1 MSKISKI
8 AAVLPSKS
16 SAAEEKAL
24 AKCFD
29 AMLDAQK
36 DIDGLLDE
44 VGKSK
49 PLPATTEVDLKKRL
63 TIAKSRAA
71 ELKDMTKDR
80 AKGLLHSNPAK
91 MARVY
96 KDLNE
101 DVTQAN
107 WLEGGIG
114 KALDAE
120 FDKEVAKLA
129 LRIAGGLPKGV
140 TPQHFALA
148 VMIGTFR
155 DKNAKEKWA
164 KYDAN
169 VVAFE
174 KEVDKNVANIQREQA
189 LKALVSDAAYAN
201 LKYAV
206 RQKAIDAAL
215 GSATATAATL
225 RPVLDALLERQ
236 RKPSKGSWASYL
248 GLGAGGSFSLKS
260 GGAYQGMA
268 IHITMSKDS
277 WTAGADGGVS
287 VAANS
292 VDQIYQKL
300 LKVTD
305 WMQVHATLEVS
316 KDAKQ
321 YPHVYLFDGVLGND
335 TRWPAARAL
344 LSRDAGWDAGAQAA
358 LTAALTKLAND
369 LKARITEAKKQDGAN
384 VV

>member
-8 AAVLPSKS
+8 ASVLPSKS
-16 SAAEEKAL
+16 TAAEEKAL

-29 AMLDAQK
+29 AMLDTQK
-36 DIDGLLDE
+36 DIDGLLAE
-44 VGKSK
+44 VGKTK
-49 PLPATTEVDLKKRL
+49 PLPATVEADLKKRL
-63 TIAKSRAA
+63 TIARSRAA

-80 AKGLLHSNPAK
+80 AKGLLHSNPSK

-101 DVTQAN
+101 DVAQAN

-114 KALDAE
+114 KALDVE
-120 FDKEVAKLA
+120 FDKEVAKLD
-129 LRIAGGLPKGV
+129 LRIAGALPKGV
-140 TPQHFALA
+140 TPQHFALGA
-148 VMIGTFR
+148 KVSAFR
-155 DKNAKEKWA
+155 DKNAKENWA
-164 KYDAN
+164 KWDAN

-174 KEVDKNVANIQREQA
+174 KEIDKLVANVQREQA
-189 LKALVSDAAYAN
+189 IRALVSDPDYAK
-201 LKYAV
+201 LKYNT

-215 GSATATAATL
+215 GSATATAASL
-225 RPVLDALLERQ
+225 RPVLDAFLERQ

-248 GLGAGGSFSLKS
+248 GLGAGGGYSLKS
-260 GGAYQGMA
+260 GGSYEGMA
-268 IHITMSKDS
+268 IHITMSKNS

-292 VDQIYQKL
+292 VDQICEKL

-305 WMQVHATLEVS
+305 WKQLHATLEVS
-316 KDAKQ
+316 KDSKQ

-344 LSRDAGWDAGAQAA
+344 LGRDAGWDAGAQAA
-358 LTAALTKLAND
+358 LTAQLTKLKAD
-369 LKARITEAKKQDGAN
+369 LKARITEAKKQDGAC

>member
-1 MSKISKI
+1 MAKISKI
-8 AAVLPSKS
+8 AAVMPSKT

-24 AKCFD
+24 ARCFD
-29 AMLDAQK
+29 EMLATQK

-44 VGKSK
+44 VGKTK
-49 PLPATTEVDLKKRL
+49 PLPATVEADLKKRL
-63 TIAKSRAA
+63 TIARSRAA
-71 ELKDMTKDR
+71 ELKDMIKDR
-80 AKGLLHSNPAK
+80 AKGLLHSNPGK

-101 DVTQAN
+101 DVAQAN
-107 WLEGGIG
+107 WLEGGIA
-114 KALDAE
+114 KALDTE

-129 LRIAGGLPKGV
+129 LRIAGALPKGV
-140 TPQHFALA
+140 TPQHFALGA
-148 VMIGTFR
+148 KVSAFR

-164 KYDAN
+164 KWDAN

-174 KEVDKNVANIQREQA
+174 KEIDKLVANVQREQA
-189 LKALVSDAAYAN
+189 IRALTSDPSYAN
-201 LKYAV
+201 LKFGT
-206 RQKAIDAAL
+206 RQKAVDAAM

-225 RPVLDALLERQ
+225 RPMLDALLERQ

-248 GLGAGGSFSLKS
+248 GLGAGGSYSLKS
-260 GGAYQGMA
+260 GGSYQGMA

-277 WTAGADGGVS
+277 WTAGADGSVS

-292 VDQIYQKL
+292 VDQIYEKL

-305 WMQVHATLEVS
+305 WKQLHATLEVS

-335 TRWPAARAL
+335 TRWPVARAL
-344 LSRDAGWDAGAQAA
+344 LGRDAGWDAGAQAA
-358 LTAALTKLAND
+358 LTAALTKLAGD
-369 LKARITEAKKQDGAN
+369 IKDKIKEAKKQDGAN
-384 VV
+384 VA